1 MVYLHQ
7 SIVTYVFIGSRTELF
22 DTDMGKSS
30 KKTNSISNSTNTL
43 SILKKPNSPEF

>member
-30 KKTNSISNSTNTL
+30 KKQTQSQTL
-43 SILKKPNSPEF
+43 LILYLFLKTE